1 MINNISFFPTRLL
14 THLQR
19 RPNFTV
25 VRPVSLSS
33 RIIATKSNISREKA
47 FTVQVL
53 PSSGLPTQKSENQRS
68 HTFSGKKKL
77 FYNSFLFWYNGFVF
91 IQRKKVNDKYL
102 DVHCTTALSTE
113 PMIRPDFPVLLNVV
127 LR

>member
-1 MINNISFFPTRLL
+1 MINNISFFTITLL
-14 THLQR
+14 THLKR
-19 RPNFTV
+19 RPNFMV

-68 HTFSGKKKL
+68 HTFSGKKL
-77 FYNSFLFWYNGFVF
+77 FYNSLLFWYNCFVF

-113 PMIRPDFPVLLNVV
+113 PMIEPDFPVLLNVV